1 MPGCAMSFTLVCGK
15 RVYDLS
21 LQLKAKDRLRRS
33 SAMKRCSV
41 GARVGLMAMVLC
53 LAGLFPN
60 AISMPQASAKKSA
73 TRPPNSTSKGAARS
87 EQLRFK
93 AIWEPVNVR
102 DDLEL
107 MSLHFATAD
116 EGWVAGGRSV
126 MAGGVILHTK
136 DGGANWEVQLGDPQS
151 SDRAYRDLRF
161 VEPKI
166 GFAVQSTGGGDHQLL
181 RTTDGQNWAP
191 SGTVGQHRTDYRFI
205 SADVGFYAGG
215 AEIYRTR
222 NGGRTWEPVYQCR
235 VKAEI
240 NGLTR
245 DVNCEFDQLYFVD
258 ANVGYATSRRI
269 ESGAGFVMAKTE
281 DGGATWT
288 PWVILPGE
296 DGKEGA
302 LHFFDANTGVMRT
315 INGKVF
321 RTTDG
326 GKTWT
331 SVPGQIDGKPNIEF
345 ADAEV
350 GWMVRYNS
358 MMYTTNGGKSW
369 VSRNIG
375 FPASVTACSLVQRDR
390 RYAASP
396 DGMVYRHRIVPT
408 DYT

>member
-1 MPGCAMSFTLVCGK
+1 
-15 RVYDLS
+15 
-21 LQLKAKDRLRRS
+21 
-33 SAMKRCSV
+33 MKRCSV

-73 TRPPNSTSKGAARS
+73 TKPPNSTTKGDPKS
-87 EQLRFK
+87 EQPKFK

-107 MSLHFATAD
+107 MSVHFATAD

-375 FPASVTACSLVQRDR
+375 FPASVTAFSLVQRDR
-390 RYAASP
+390 GYAAGP
-396 DGMVYRHRIVPT
+396 HGMVYRYRIVPIAESGT
-408 DYT
+408 TTKFMTTNTATPYKIPQTTGCSVSTAIFLLAA